1 MASVDHVNT
10 LLYIVSLEESTR
22 PGRSPVRGR
31 TGRGRRAPNALGH
44 RRLCCP
50 AALPLATCYC
60 PTTHPNNP
68 LFIFPLK
75 PLDACFS
82 FARQQQHPVGG
93 RRGEGGREGYQL
105 HHHTVVVLVSPSTP
119 CNHAHHTLRQCA
131 GTTKASHMALL
142 QGGFPNSLLLPR
154 RFRPSRARW
163 LRQTCPSA
171 SSNTTSF
178 LKLSTVRTTTM
189 RNFCTY
195 YCNKTQQKQSD
206 NNTNIVNKTRW
217 CHHSGHP
224 PPSLGPDAA

>member
-1 MASVDHVNT
+1 MLPSCATARNV
-10 LLYIVSLEESTR
+10 LLSHHPPEQSFVYFPTEAARRVLFVC
-22 PGRSPVRGR
+22 SP
-31 TGRGRRAPNALGH
+31 
-44 RRLCCP
+44 
-50 AALPLATCYC
+50 ATT
-60 PTTHPNNP
+60 P
-68 LFIFPLK
+68 
-75 PLDACFS
+75 S
-82 FARQQQHPVGG
+82 GG

-105 HHHTVVVLVSPSTP
+105 HHHTVVVLFSPSTP

-131 GTTKASHMALL
+131 GKPKQDTWILLALL

-163 LRQTCPSA
+163 LRQTCPPA

-224 PPSLGPDAA
+224 TPSLGPDAA